1 VQVTHSASRLAL
13 RCNNEPWPLV
23 RGFPTVEHRAIRN
36 IKREDRGVSLDE
48 ALALCETLGVT
59 MSIQDGMVI
68 LSDSPTLARDA
79 GHSANA
85 ASSREPQADASPM
98 FFWSQ

>member
-1 VQVTHSASRLAL
+1 MSTVIGQGQRAIAEMLARSL
-13 RCNNEPWPLV
+13 IPTTVLGERMAV

-48 ALALCETLGVT
+48 ALALCEILGVT

-68 LSDSPTLARDA
+68 LSDSPTLAQRNIGEA
-79 GHSANA
+79 SA
-85 ASSREPQADASPM
+85 
-98 FFWSQ
+98 